1 MELKAGPLT
10 HQDIGQLDMY
20 VRVFEDLKKIPGDNP
35 TIGIILCTDK
45 DETLVK
51 YSVLEENRQ
60 LFASRYRLVL
70 PSEDELSRQIEIEK
84 ELLHRARDY

>member
-1 MELKAGPLT
+1 M
-10 HQDIGQLDMY
+10 
-20 VRVFEDLKKIPGDNP
+20 FEDIKKVPGDNP

-70 PSEDELSRQIEIEK
+70 PSEEELSRQIEKEK
-84 ELLHRARDY
+84 ELLHRGRTT